1 MKLKTLLLL
10 VILSNVAFA
19 DNHGAAPAPGDGAFV
34 TLMVQAEDPDA
45 YIEVMKQNT
54 APFEALGSSVAGA
67 CVTKTGADY
76 PGQMFVWNAFDSVE
90 QAMAA
95 TDSYDPMNAPAELAA
110 MRVVKYNA
118 VFKPLK
124 PFKLTPASER
134 LWRLNIAPQHLMLF
148 VSKMTELET
157 ALREAGHDM
166 NVGVFQ
172 PLGGGAHETIHLRA
186 VSPTYSESGKVID
199 EAFSGAAWMSIWAE
213 AMALVDE
220 VVTDNFEHC
229 QIIYTAGS

>member
-1 MKLKTLLLL
+1 MKNFAFVMSFLL
-10 VILSNVAFA
+10 SGAAFA
-19 DNHGAAPAPGDGAFV
+19 SNHGVAPTVGEGAFV
-34 TLMVQAEDPDA
+34 ALMVQAKDPDA
-45 YIEVMKQNT
+45 YVAIMKENS
-54 APFEALGSSVAGA
+54 APFEALGSSVAGV

-95 TDSYDPMNAPAELAA
+95 TDAYDPIKPPTEMAA
-110 MRVVKYNA
+110 MREVKYNV

-124 PFKLTPASER
+124 PFDLEPGSER
-134 LWRLNIAPQHLMLF
+134 LWRMDIAPHKLMPF
-148 VSKMTELET
+148 VAKMTELET
-157 ALREAGHDM
+157 ALRAAGHDI

-186 VSPTYSESGKVID
+186 VSPSYGESGKVID

-213 AMALVDE
+213 AMTLVDE
-220 VVTDNFEHC
+220 VITDNFERC
-229 QIIYTAGS
+229 QIIYLAN